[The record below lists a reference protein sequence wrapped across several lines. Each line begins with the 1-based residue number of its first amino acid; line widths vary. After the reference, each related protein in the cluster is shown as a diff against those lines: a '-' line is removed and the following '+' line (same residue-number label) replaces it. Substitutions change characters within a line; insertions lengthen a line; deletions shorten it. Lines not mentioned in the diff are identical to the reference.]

1 MYLFYFSRPIDD
13 LVLQMKS
20 MDIEKV
26 IHFPF
31 PTPPDIKQLYAA
43 ERRLLLLN
51 ALEPPPRNIRLKRK
65 FLDSFAQNYKPSN
78 LVFREP
84 RMDIKDYSTGK
95 SHGRISTSTTL
106 RKNAFTQPTT

>member
-1 MYLFYFSRPIDD
+1 
-13 LVLQMKS
+13 MKS

-31 PTPPDIKQLYAA
+31 PTPPDIQQLYAA

-65 FLDSFAQNYKPSN
+65 
-78 LVFREP
+78 
-84 RMDIKDYSTGK
+84 
-95 SHGRISTSTTL
+95 ISLSLIFKTEIFNIEFGL
-106 RKNAFTQPTT
+106 

>member
-1 MYLFYFSRPIDD
+1 
-13 LVLQMKS
+13 MKS

-31 PTPPDIKQLYAA
+31 PTPPDIQQLYAA

-65 FLDSFAQNYKPSN
+65 
-78 LVFREP
+78 
-84 RMDIKDYSTGK
+84 
-95 SHGRISTSTTL
+95 ISLSL
-106 RKNAFTQPTT
+106 I

>member
-20 MDIEKV
+20 MDIEMV

-65 FLDSFAQNYKPSN
+65 FVSQFYTEL
-78 LVFREP
+78 
-84 RMDIKDYSTGK
+84 
-95 SHGRISTSTTL
+95 
-106 RKNAFTQPTT
+106 

>member
-1 MYLFYFSRPIDD
+1 MFCSRPIDD

-31 PTPPDIKQLYAA
+31 PTPPDIQQLYAA

-51 ALEPPPRNIRLKRK
+51 ALEPPPRSIGLKRK
-65 FLDSFAQNYKPSN
+65 INIVFQVNFLILKIIFCIYRK
-78 LVFREP
+78 P
-84 RMDIKDYSTGK
+84 RMDVKNHSTRQ
-95 SHGRISTSTTL
+95 SHGSLSISTTL
-106 RKNAFTQPTT
+106 CKDVIIKPTK